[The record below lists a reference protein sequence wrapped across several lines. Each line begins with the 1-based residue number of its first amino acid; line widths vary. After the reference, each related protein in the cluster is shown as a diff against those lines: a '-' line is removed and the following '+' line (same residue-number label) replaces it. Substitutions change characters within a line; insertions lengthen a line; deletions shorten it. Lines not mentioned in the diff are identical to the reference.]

1 MASRLY
7 RTTQPLFLAIE
18 AVLLRLGVAQ
28 LGSPTL
34 VGLITL
40 TVTGLVLFDGRP
52 TQTRVATALPA
63 RAHDALNRLGRTM
76 PFSSRAVARLLRA
89 FVVTLGQE
97 GYLSLD
103 DVIVEKAFA
112 KKLPW
117 AAWTYS
123 FAKKRKVYGLHI
135 VLLVWCSDDG
145 HWRIPV
151 AWRIQRPKRATTS
164 QAYKT
169 RVEVAA
175 ALVREVLTDRL
186 PVRYLVFDG
195 GYTAGWFT
203 KWLTGVGLNWQGTLD
218 PRTVVVYG
226 GVKQSVD
233 QLAGSLPLKWRAP
246 WRVRA
251 VAVTVYAPTYG
262 QVRLVLVK
270 NRHGNREYLVS
281 NVLTAD
287 LSSLLQAKRSRWPV
301 ETLFRDTKQAAGLE
315 KCQCWSDGAWVRH
328 VSLVMLS
335 FVVLQLLRTTPHESV
350 GAVKTRWQ
358 LQVWQNGEL
367 PPEPLRTCPPDLR
380 VTA

>member
-18 AVLLRLGVAQ
+18 AVLTRLGVAQ

-34 VGLITL
+34 VGLL
-40 TVTGLVLFDGRP
+40 ALAVTGLVLLDGRP
-52 TQTRVATALPA
+52 SQTRVATALPA
-63 RAHDALNRLGRTM
+63 RSHDALNRLGRTM
-76 PFSSRAVARLLRA
+76 PFSSRAVARLLRV
-89 FVVTLGQE
+89 FVRTLDQE
-97 GYLSLD
+97 GHLSLD

-135 VLLVWCSDDG
+135 VVLLWCSDDG

-151 AWRIQRPKRATTS
+151 AWRIQRPKRSTSS
-164 QAYKT
+164 QAYQT

-175 ALVREVLTDRL
+175 ELVREVLADRL
-186 PVRYLVFDG
+186 PARYLVFDG

-203 KWLTGVGLNWQGTLD
+203 KWLTNLGVNWQGTLD
-218 PRTVVVYG
+218 PRTVVIYG
-226 GVKQSVD
+226 GVKQSVAH
-233 QLAGSLPLKWRAP
+233 LASSLSLKWRAR

-262 QVRLVLVK
+262 QVRLVLAQ
-270 NRHGNREYLVS
+270 NRHGNGEYLVS

-287 LSSLLQAKRSRWPV
+287 LSSLLEAKRSRWPV
-301 ETLFRDTKQAAGLE
+301 ETLFRDTKQSAGLE
-315 KCQCWSDGAWVRH
+315 KCQCWSDAAWVRH
-328 VSLVMLS
+328 VSLVMLT
-335 FVVLQLLRTTPHESV
+335 FVVLQLLRERPQESV
-350 GAVKTRWQ
+350 GSVKTRWQ
-358 LQVWQNGEL
+358 LRVWQNGET
-367 PPEPLRTCPPDLR
+367 PPEPLRACPPELR
-380 VTA
+380 ATA